1 MPDASIP
8 DSDIVTAAPTLTS
21 FLNVAIPATSKIP
34 VLTLSVAAI
43 PVKFAP
49 LIAGNAPVKLPAVK
63 FVKFAPLIAGNV
75 PVSCAAGRLV
85 KFAPDP
91 VNAPLWT

>member
-1 MPDASIP
+1 M
-8 DSDIVTAAPTLTS
+8 APFINRFLRPAICPPFIFGIFTS
-21 FLNVAIPATSKIP
+21 LLNVAIPATSRIP

-63 FVKFAPLIAGNV
+63 FVRFAPLIAGSV
-75 PVSCAAGRLV
+75 PVTCAAGRAV
-85 KFAPDP
+85 KFAPL
-91 VNAPLWT
+91 PL